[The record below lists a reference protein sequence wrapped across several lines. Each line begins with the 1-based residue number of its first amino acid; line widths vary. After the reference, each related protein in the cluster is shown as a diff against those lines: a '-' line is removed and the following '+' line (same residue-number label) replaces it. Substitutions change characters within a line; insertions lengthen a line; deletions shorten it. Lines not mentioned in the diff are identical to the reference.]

1 MSRNFVAGIRER
13 GIVLITTLMLMIV
26 MTLLVISMM
35 RTSIL
40 EERMIGYSRDWNMAF
55 QAAESALRDAE
66 REIKTGA
73 RVVGQTGFA
82 SGCSTTS
89 GTFGAGLCLQNLCTD
104 TSATGDCLPIWVHLD
119 TVQNDTGWK
128 TGANSGK
135 SVQYGNKT
143 GASAITGVAAQPRY
157 IIEVMAVPDAS
168 SLKPPPGMPAQKFL
182 YRATA
187 VGFGANVQ
195 TRVMLQGTYRQY

>member
-1 MSRNFVAGIRER
+1 MNKTLAFPSRQR
-13 GIVLITTLMLMIV
+13 GVVFITTVMLLIV
-26 MTLLVISMM
+26 MTLLVISLM

-55 QAAESALRDAE
+55 QAAETALRDAE
-66 REIKTGA
+66 REIKTGS
-73 RVVGQTGFA
+73 RVVGQTGFV

-104 TSATGDCLPIWVHLD
+104 KSATGDCLPIWVHLD
-119 TVQNDTGWK
+119 KVQNDAGWK
-128 TGANSGK
+128 TGTNSGK
-135 SVQYGNKT
+135 SIQYGAKT
-143 GASAITGVAAQPRY
+143 GASALPGVAAQPRY

-168 SLKPPPGMPAQKFL
+168 SLKPPPGMPAQKYL

-187 VGFGANVQ
+187 VGFGANIQ